1 VFAGFISPYGIIPST
16 FTPPFPLMNYAL
28 FWDLLTTAPMLKSAI
43 AELRGTLAM
52 PGFRPWLFLA
62 YVVMLGRT
70 FRWRHLVSDTGNTL
84 ACIVS
89 AVLAV
94 STRRFLPLFGIMALP
109 YFVRHVGAFVRLHRK
124 GTLMRWEPRVAAVL
138 LPTTVAATMMFAVW
152 RFPLFNQSHL
162 YIHSFPACSH
172 LADMGLSPH
181 PPRDHIRVL
190 VDFNYGAWCRW
201 VLYQERPDAD
211 FRVTT
216 DGRTQWVPI
225 QRYFASFAIENA
237 SGEWLPELKHWDPDV
252 MLVRRGT
259 PLANVM
265 RLAPGIGSLVFEDD
279 QFDVFLPVTR
289 ATDAEPRGE
298 QPPTTP

>member
-1 VFAGFISPYGIIPST
+1 MFAGFISPYGIIPST

-43 AELRGTLAM
+43 AELRGTFAM

-84 ACIVS
+84 ACILS

-109 YFVRHVGAFVRLHRK
+109 YVVARAETLGPGCHARAQRHTA
-124 GTLMRWEPRVAAVL
+124 
-138 LPTTVAATMMFAVW
+138 
-152 RFPLFNQSHL
+152 
-162 YIHSFPACSH
+162 
-172 LADMGLSPH
+172 
-181 PPRDHIRVL
+181 
-190 VDFNYGAWCRW
+190 
-201 VLYQERPDAD
+201 
-211 FRVTT
+211 
-216 DGRTQWVPI
+216 
-225 QRYFASFAIENA
+225 
-237 SGEWLPELKHWDPDV
+237 
-252 MLVRRGT
+252 
-259 PLANVM
+259 ANVM